1 MQEIISLSLFYTTA
15 LSLAKNNFL
24 FYFIY
29 RVSKKKIEAFSN
41 KIIPSHM
48 MGDIFFWKKIQSF
61 VDTQYYQVPF
71 LTKIISLPL
80 FYILLGFL
88 AHKNVFTPILCII
101 RYPGKKKFPHI
112 SKPNHFQESS
122 KRQTT
127 LTIIGIKGTTGSS
140 MT

>member
-48 MGDIFFWKKIQSF
+48 MGDIFFLEK
-61 VDTQYYQVPF
+61 DTIFCGHPVLSGSLPYKNNFFTSVLYISRFPCTQKCLYPHLMYYQVPWQK
-71 LTKIISLPL
+71 KIS
-80 FYILLGFL
+80 
-88 AHKNVFTPILCII
+88 
-101 RYPGKKKFPHI
+101 
-112 SKPNHFQESS
+112 SHFQTQPFSGEQ
-122 KRQTT
+122 QTPNYSDNHRNQRHHR
-127 LTIIGIKGTTGSS
+127 K
-140 MT
+140 